1 MCVTQHLVNTAQQ
14 LLKNVVLNKCF
25 SSLWMNVFICSWLLC
40 LLLPSPRTWLALL
53 FFIIII
59 SYSCFQDRYIILRL
73 QERSDAK
80 CWFSLYSMPPG
91 AINWEE
97 AGILFLSV
105 LVFVCSWFLSAHL
118 DGANGLFFQP
128 STVGL
133 KTPTK
138 LSECFRHAGFLC
150 SSLVHS
156 FASVL
161 HPSPAV
167 DLLDLS
173 VAQNTFKQH
182 KLANNSQLLSVPDI
196 INCLTSIYDGLEQE
210 HKDLVNVPL
219 CVDMCL
225 NWLLNVYDTCVR
237 SINTAAVLSKRLQQ
251 CKYLF
256 IFVSTMYII
265 VGAVFAEAAVERS
278 VSCPWRSA
286 YCLSAKDTWR
296 RNINVSA
303 DTFVKY
309 LQTHGF

>member
-1 MCVTQHLVNTAQQ
+1 
-14 LLKNVVLNKCF
+14 
-25 SSLWMNVFICSWLLC
+25 MNVFICSWLLC
-40 LLLPSPRTWLALL
+40 LLLPSPRTWLAVL

-59 SYSCFQDRYIILRL
+59 TSYSCFQATYIILRL
-73 QERSDAK
+73 QEGSEAK
-80 CWFSLYSMPPG
+80 CWFLLHSMPPG
-91 AINWEE
+91 AINWEDV
-97 AGILFLSV
+97 GIFFLSA
-105 LVFVCSWFLSAHL
+105 LIFVCSWFLSL
-118 DGANGLFFQP
+118 PTWMVRMDCFFQP

-138 LSECFRHAGFLC
+138 VPECFWLLVFIVPH
-150 SSLVHS
+150 LVHS
-156 FASVL
+156 FASLLHL

-237 SINTAAVLSKRLQQ
+237 SINTAAVFLKG
-251 CKYLF
+251 YNNAD
-256 IFVSTMYII
+256 IF
-265 VGAVFAEAAVERS
+265 
-278 VSCPWRSA
+278 
-286 YCLSAKDTWR
+286 
-296 RNINVSA
+296 
-303 DTFVKY
+303 
-309 LQTHGF
+309 